1 MIAALQNIFDQ
12 LRAWWGE
19 SFPSAVPLPEVREI
33 PERKVLFEQLAEH
46 RKSHA
51 LASAARLEA
60 IQAITKDLSEAQ
72 QRVDQLQQR
81 LFEQHRADWLANF
94 QASTEVERLQAL
106 VIEKTPLSLGM
117 FIEELDC
124 ELVRLRRI
132 EPTIIPNGSDRDYA
146 RMKKTV
152 RFQSNAGSIQR
163 RVKALQGARERAT
176 ALKMEH
182 MSVKEIVGEMYR
194 LRQSLPEIVDE
205 EARGPLAAAI
215 LSR

>member
-19 SFPSAVPLPEVREI
+19 SFPSPVPLLDVPEIRD
-33 PERKVLFEQLAEH
+33 RDALFMRLEEH
-46 RKSHA
+46 LKNHA
-51 LASAARLEA
+51 LASAARQET
-60 IQAITKDLSEAQ
+60 IQALTMDLSEAH

-81 LFEQHRADWLANF
+81 LTEQHRADWLANL

-106 VIEKTPLSLGM
+106 VVEKTPLSLGM

-124 ELVRLRRI
+124 ELGRLRRI

-163 RVKALQGARERAT
+163 RVKALQAARERAT

-215 LSR
+215 LS